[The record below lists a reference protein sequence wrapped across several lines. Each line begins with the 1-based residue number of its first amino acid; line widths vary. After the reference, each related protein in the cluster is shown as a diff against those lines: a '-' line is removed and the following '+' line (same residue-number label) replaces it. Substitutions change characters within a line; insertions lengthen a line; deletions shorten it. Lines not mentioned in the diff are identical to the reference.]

1 MVQDAG
7 SGIDHSDARCAE
19 RENNMELLAGALLGV
34 LLGLGVFLLLR
45 RQDDSDR
52 DAVSALVSGVNGE
65 ERLRTLEQSIASSL
79 RDVRDASDRANET
92 VRNIDRAQG
101 ISLAELRTILQSQ
114 QQSVARLQE
123 TTGKLTDT
131 LSNSQARG
139 QWGERIAADILQAAG
154 LVEGINFRRNQQI
167 EGGSTRPDYTFT
179 LPQGRLLNMDVKFPI
194 ASYVRVREAS
204 TDAERLVAERQFL
217 ADVRTA
223 IGSVKNRNYVDPAG
237 GTLGFVLVFIPN
249 EQIFS
254 FVNERDPHLLQE
266 TLDSGVVLCSPTM
279 LFALLSVV
287 RQASDMFSLARRTDE
302 ILGTLGMFTAQ
313 WNKYQEAVQL
323 VGRRLLSAQKA
334 FDDLSGARTRQLERQ
349 LEPLERLRQEHNI
362 DLPELV
368 DAEPVLAAGREGD
381 ADDDGY
387 NAGSAPQ

>member
-1 MVQDAG
+1 
-7 SGIDHSDARCAE
+7 
-19 RENNMELLAGALLGV
+19 MELLAGALLGLV
-34 LLGLGVFLLLR
+34 IGVSAFLLLR
-45 RQDDSDR
+45 RRSDLEQN
-52 DAVSALVSGVNGE
+52 AVSALISGVNGE
-65 ERLRTLEQSIASSL
+65 ERLRTLEQNIGNGLREVREASE
-79 RDVRDASDRANET
+79 RATET
-92 VRNIDRAQG
+92 VRTIDRAQG
-101 ISLAELRTILQSQ
+101 VSLAELRNILQTQ

-139 QWGERIAADILQAAG
+139 QWGERIAADILRAAG

-194 ASYVRVREAS
+194 ASYVRYREAP
-204 TDAERLVAERQFL
+204 TDGERLTAEHGFL

-223 IGSVKNRNYVDPAG
+223 ISSVKNRNYIDPAG

-249 EQIFS
+249 EQIFA
-254 FVNERDPHLLQE
+254 FVNERDPQLLEE
-266 TLDSGVVLCSPTM
+266 TLNSGVVLCSPTM

-302 ILGTLGMFTAQ
+302 ILGTLGLFTAQ

-323 VGRRLLSAQKA
+323 VGRRLTSTQRA

-349 LEPLERLRQEHNI
+349 LEPIERLRQEHNI
-362 DLPELV
+362 ELPELV
-368 DAEPVLAAGREGD
+368 EPDVPATVE
-381 ADDDGY
+381 DDPERDEEPG
-387 NAGSAPQ
+387 NTASA